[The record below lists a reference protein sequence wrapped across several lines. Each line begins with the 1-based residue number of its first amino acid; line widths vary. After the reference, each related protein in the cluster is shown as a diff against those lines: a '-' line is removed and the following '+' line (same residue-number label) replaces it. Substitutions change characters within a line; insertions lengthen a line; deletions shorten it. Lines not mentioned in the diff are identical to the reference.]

1 MMGARGGLADARIIA
16 ELESLLGK
24 RPDKKNRA
32 VRWSDLEALRKS
44 IIKAGGAGTLDGVAP
59 EGDGE
64 TIPSIPGSV
73 GERLAERLRLAER
86 EIEAAEREAGAA
98 REAAQNAMSALAN
111 AGTVYRAANIVTLP
125 DGSRTA
131 GIEAFV
137 WDDEGGGT
145 GSAVLLH
152 GDQVMAPGTLSANTL
167 VAGFGNN
174 LLQNTR
180 FYDGMLHWFKGGNG
194 EVTGAVR
201 EAGQSYAHPSFR
213 TLMLFQNG
221 TSSSEAFLEY
231 LVQQEGTTTRIVG
244 APCQPEKW
252 YGASVYLCPLRCAGV
267 IEIRFFNAAGQ
278 LIDGAQRAT
287 SWADRASSSTIPDLW
302 DRAFVKAQA
311 PAGAAYVSI
320 RVRKRGTNAGSPNSY
335 LFIWKPMIEETHAN
349 ATAPGAYASNETS
362 MMTGDMIFSRS
373 ILGRHLTT
381 EEAVITGKAQMGE
394 AVVGSAQ
401 IEQLAVQ
408 TGNIAE
414 LAVETFKLAD
424 RSVSIQWSS
433 NSDTLT
439 INPAYPMELVVF
451 ALVQVRGAFNTY
463 TSAYRLYRNDDR
475 IDGAAFSVSPYTT
488 PMINA
493 LSLTVPAGIHTFR
506 HEYDGSQGDYTRF
519 RTIVIGFYK

>member
-1 MMGARGGLADARIIA
+1 MMGARGGLGDARVIA

-32 VRWSDLEALRKS
+32 VRWSDLEAFRKS

-59 EGDGE
+59 DGDGAV
-64 TIPSIPGSV
+64 IPSVPGTT

-98 REAAQNAMSALAN
+98 REAAQNAMSALTN

-137 WDDEGGGT
+137 WDDEGNGT

-213 TLMLFQNG
+213 TLMLYQNG
-221 TSSSEAFLEY
+221 TSSSESFIEY

-267 IEIRFFNAAGQ
+267 IEIRFFDAAGQ

-320 RVRKRGTNAGSPNSY
+320 RIRKRGTNAGSPNSY
-335 LFIWKPMIEETHAN
+335 LFIWKPMVEETHAA
-349 ATAPGAYASNETS
+349 ATAPGAYASGETS
-362 MMTGDMIFSRS
+362 LMTGDMIYSRT
-373 ILGRHLTT
+373 ILGRHLIAD
-381 EEAVITGKAQMGE
+381 EAVITGTAQMGR
-394 AVVGSAQ
+394 AVVGTLAIGENEVTISGSQTLDNSIRGNDGWQAASFLSYTLTQ
-401 IEQLAVQ
+401 AGAVTIEWNASQGYDNLNKQPIGFRLIIDGVVSWSVGGGGQRIETDFLSMSWKRYLGAGAH
-408 TGNIAE
+408 TI
-414 LAVETFKLAD
+414 AVEWFGAH
-424 RSVSIQWSS
+424 SVILYSR
-433 NSDTLT
+433 TL
-439 INPAYPMELVVF
+439 IV
-451 ALVQVRGAFNTY
+451 
-463 TSAYRLYRNDDR
+463 
-475 IDGAAFSVSPYTT
+475 
-488 PMINA
+488 
-493 LSLTVPAGIHTFR
+493 
-506 HEYDGSQGDYTRF
+506 DGSMR
-519 RTIVIGFYK
+519 